1 MDDHHNPE
9 AKATP
14 SKDEWERK
22 REEAAQKI
30 QKAWRRKN
38 KAQQYLTSDIR
49 WKDAAVHAKFKV
61 GRTAADRGKNSPRE
75 RWERAIFFASQLRDG
90 NAVLKED
97 NEMSEEE
104 IADVQ
109 KQLETQHWLEL
120 VDGKHRYG
128 SNLKWYHKRWQE
140 EDTQDNFFKWLDQG
154 GGKSLSL
161 DECPRD
167 QLEKERITYL
177 SSEQRL
183 NYLATIDKE
192 GKLRWA
198 RNNELVDTTP
208 GHWKDSGDG
217 SGIVPEDL
225 PERPIKERDSFESS
239 VSSSSLDSNAATHYV
254 DQPKGKYAWS
264 RTLRKY
270 FTPRGI
276 LNRLL
281 RKTVRRNTWIWVT
294 DRNYNLFVGI
304 KDTGKFQHSTFL
316 GGGLVTSAGLISV
329 KGGLVY
335 TLSPLSGHYR
345 TSVAHFHKFLDAM
358 EARGLDLRKARVSKA
373 EAALWGIEH
382 LAKWKK
388 RQNEVTRKGK
398 QKAVE
403 TGQNIA
409 LKVPMVNEGW
419 KREVIEGRKE
429 KRKSSQNQE
438 NLLEIGSSR
447 SRSATNDR
455 SGSLAEQPK
464 QNEGELKGEGSPVQS
479 TDKAPTRESEE
490 GTSKDTKVDTPS
502 KQM

>member
-49 WKDAAVHAKFKV
+49 WKV

-90 NAVLKED
+90 NAVLKGD
-97 NEMSEEE
+97 NETSEEE

-120 VDGKHRYG
+120 VDGGITNVGKKRILKTTS
-128 SNLKWYHKRWQE
+128 SNGLTRAVGNPSHWMNVREINWKK
-140 EDTQDNFFKWLDQG
+140 N
-154 GGKSLSL
+154 
-161 DECPRD
+161 
-167 QLEKERITYL
+167 YL

-294 DRNYNLFVGI
+294 PLEDNLFVGI

-464 QNEGELKGEGSPVQS
+464 QNEGELKGEGSPEQS

-490 GTSKDTKVDTPS
+490 GTSKDTKVNTPS
-502 KQM
+502 KQT